1 MKDDRL
7 VEMRIFKAVAETGG
21 FTSAAHLLCISQ
33 PVVSQSINNLE
44 NRLGV
49 KLLHRSTRIQRLTT
63 EGEAFLVSCT
73 RIIEEI
79 DNVEAQIKSN
89 EAEGDLRVS
98 APLAFGMDQ
107 IVPTI
112 PAFMNAHP
120 KIRLHLSLSDTRENL
135 LEGKFD
141 VLVRM
146 GRLEDS
152 SLVSRRLCGLQRLVV
167 ASPKYVEAHGIP
179 TTPEELSRHNC
190 LLWSGSQEN
199 LNLWPFLV
207 HGELRKF
214 NVHGNFRSSNGMT
227 LFQLCQAGVGVMR
240 LAEHLALPAIRQKQ
254 LVHLLAPYIAQD
266 DTAIHALYLSERHLV
281 PRIRVFIKYLED
293 RFAQPPWQKEHES
306 AYQ

>member
-44 NRLGV
+44 NRLGI

-63 EGEAFLVSCT
+63 EGEAFLLGCT
-73 RIIEEI
+73 RVIEEI
-79 DNVEAQIKSN
+79 NNAEAQIKSN

-107 IVPTI
+107 IVPAI

-141 VLVRM
+141 VLIRM

-167 ASPKYVEAHGIP
+167 ASPEYVAQHGMP
-179 TTPEELSRHNC
+179 TTLEGLSLHNC

-199 LNLWPFLV
+199 LNHWPFLV

-214 NVHGNFRSSNGMT
+214 NAQGNFRSSNGMT
-227 LFQLCQAGVGVMR
+227 LFQLCLAGVGVMR
-240 LAEHLALPAIRQKQ
+240 LAEHLAVPAIRQNK
-254 LVHLLAPYIAQD
+254 LVHLLPSHMAHD
-266 DTAIHALYLSERHLV
+266 DAAIHALYRSERHLV
-281 PRIRVFIKYLED
+281 PRIRVFIKYLGD
-293 RFAQPPWQKEHES
+293 RFDQPPWLSELGS
-306 AYQ
+306 ARR